1 MITKYHL
8 DGIRINKVP
17 ELPKAFWTQLH
28 WATGVYTIGEVF
40 DGDVGYVGGW
50 LFKFV
55 KFLVL
60 LTNKVSGTVTK
71 LISYH
76 AFSTG

>member
-1 MITKYHL
+1 LITKYHL

-28 WATGVYTIGEVF
+28 WATGVYKIGEVF
-40 DGDVGYVGGW
+40 DGDVGGW

-71 LISYH
+71 LISYY